1 MPEGSE
7 HIRRILVVEDNL
19 SDVILLRHALQENG
33 VCCELEALNDGRKAI
48 ERVESFA
55 DARVRPDLFVL
66 DLNLPC
72 EDGLE
77 VLARIRSVPVLWNVP
92 VVILTN
98 SDSPRERQRA
108 EALGV
113 RRYLNKPLDL
123 QDLVLFGAS
132 LKEILD
138 ERTCVSGN

>member
-1 MPEGSE
+1 MPERIE
-7 HIRRILVVEDNL
+7 NIRRILVVEDNL
-19 SDVILLRHALQENG
+19 SDVILLRHALEENG
-33 VCCELEALNDGRKAI
+33 VRCELETLNDGRKAI
-48 ERVESFA
+48 ERVKTLAEA
-55 DARVRPDLFVL
+55 PPRPDLFVL

-113 RRYLNKPLDL
+113 RRYFSKPVNLE
-123 QDLVLFGAS
+123 DLVHFGAS
-132 LKEILD
+132 LKEILC
-138 ERTCVSGN
+138 EQPCVPMG